1 MNILAI
7 ETSCDETAVCV
18 MHADGDIG
26 EATFTVRGNAL
37 FSQTEIHKQY
47 GGVFPSMAKRE
58 HAQNL
63 GPLLQAALTEA
74 ELFNESPHEL
84 TNDQLHLIER
94 LLSRE
99 PQLARNLAQ
108 LFERIEKPDIDV
120 IAVTTGPGLEPALWV
135 GVNAARTL
143 ALIWDIPVIP
153 TNHLEGH
160 IVSSLVKQIDDVTFV
175 AKDVEFPILGLIISG
190 GHTEIV
196 HMHDWHN
203 YERIGMTRD
212 DAVGEAYDKVGRMLD
227 LPYPGG
233 VHIARLA
240 EEARSEDLDSPFE
253 FPRPML
259 TNDDLDFSFSGLKT
273 SVMYALKKWKT
284 ENGDLTDEVKKQV
297 ALSFEEAV
305 RDVLVGK
312 VKRALQNSDAKTLVV
327 GGGVS
332 ANKRLRE
339 DFTLLMQEQFP
350 DVSLSFSDPKI
361 ATDNAIMIGMAGAMR
376 VEHAIHPGDHEF
388 EEVRADG
395 EMKLSM
401 SGSHVTG
408 ADQ

>member
-18 MHADGDIG
+18 MHAEGDIG
-26 EATFTVRGNAL
+26 EAVFTVRGNAL
-37 FSQTEIHKQY
+37 YSQTAIHNAY

-74 ELFNESPHEL
+74 ELFKENPHEL

-94 LLSRE
+94 LLARE
-99 PQLARNLAQ
+99 PVLARNLAQ

-143 ALIWDIPVIP
+143 ALIWDIPIIP

-160 IVSSLVKQIDDVTFV
+160 IISSLVRQENESTFI
-175 AKDVEFPILGLIISG
+175 AKDIQFPTLCLIISG
-190 GHTEIV
+190 AHTEIV

-203 YERIGMTRD
+203 YERLGSTRD

-233 VHIARLA
+233 IHVARLA
-240 EEARSEDLDSPFE
+240 EEARAEGLDSPFA

-259 TNDDLDFSFSGLKT
+259 DHDNLDFSFSGLKT
-273 SVMYALKKWKT
+273 AVMYALKAWKQ
-284 ENGDLTDEVKKQV
+284 EHGELTDEAKKQV
-297 ALSFEEAV
+297 ALSFEESV

-312 VKRALQNSDAKTLVV
+312 VRKALEHSDAKTLVI

-332 ANKRLRE
+332 ANQCLRN
-339 DFTLLMQEQFP
+339 DFKLLLEEHFSE
-350 DVSLSFSDPKI
+350 VKLSFSDPKI

-376 VEHAIHPGDHEF
+376 VDHAIHPGDHEF
-388 EEVRADG
+388 EDVRADG
-395 EMKLSM
+395 EMKLSL
-401 SGSHVTG
+401 SN
-408 ADQ
+408 AQ

>member
-7 ETSCDETAVCV
+7 ETSCDETAVSII
-18 MHADGDIG
+18 HADGDIG

-37 FSQTEIHKQY
+37 YSQVAVHKQY
-47 GGVFPSMAKRE
+47 GGVFPALAKRE

-74 ELFNESPHEL
+74 ELFKESPHEL

-108 LFERIEKPDIDV
+108 LFEQIEKPDIDV

-143 ALIWDIPVIP
+143 ALIWDLPVIP

-175 AKDVEFPILGLIISG
+175 AKDVTFPILGFIISG
-190 GHTEIV
+190 AHTEFFHIT
-196 HMHDWHN
+196 DWHS
-203 YERIGMTRD
+203 YELIGSTRD
-212 DAVGEAYDKVGRMLD
+212 DAVGEAFDKVGRMLD

-259 TNDDLDFSFSGLKT
+259 GSDDLDFSFSGLKT
-273 SVMYALKKWKT
+273 AVMYAVKKWKA

-312 VKRALQNSDAKTLVV
+312 VRGALEATEAKMLVI

-332 ANKRLRE
+332 ANSRLRE
-339 DFTLLMQEQFP
+339 DFTLLIQERFP
-350 DVSLSFSDPKI
+350 EVSLSFSNPKI

-376 VEHAIHPGDHEF
+376 VEDAIHPGDHEF
-388 EEVRADG
+388 DEIAVFGNKAGKERRIAQ
-395 EMKLSM
+395 K
-401 SGSHVTG
+401 
-408 ADQ
+408 